1 MTMPTS
7 AGMCSPASSSSRP
20 TARLAAALQ
29 RTSAVQGM
37 LDLIQSERLVDP
49 SASTSPSA
57 AGTDLQCALQVL
69 CELARR
75 DAKLLALCRGHPAV
89 EDLDG
94 WRRGEPWR
102 G

>member
-1 MTMPTS
+1 MARGSKPRVS
-7 AGMCSPASSSSRP
+7 ASPWLASPPAVEILDRRVA
-20 TARLAAALQ
+20 TAQ
-29 RTSAVQGM
+29 R
-37 LDLIQSERLVDP
+37 ERLVDP